1 VILAALALRA
11 GQALSYDELAE
22 IVWDGAP
29 PVAARVAI
37 RNYVK
42 RLRHVLGPMAGRRIL
57 TRDPGYA
64 LDAVPD
70 EVDALRFTAL
80 SMRAAAAVR
89 QLKEAPRDHT
99 SGALGTWDVL
109 GEALG
114 LWRGQPLADVP
125 SHMLVAAEVPRLD
138 ALRMQALEWRMDAG
152 LAQGRHAELAG
163 ELAQLVAEHP
173 LRERFQAQLM
183 LALYRCGRQAEALAA
198 YQRARRMLVDELG
211 VEPGRELQDLQAGI
225 LAGDPSLAA
234 PGPAQASLVP
244 AGMVPRQLPAGVA
257 HFTGRV
263 AELAALRAWQ
273 REASGAGESAK
284 VMVIDG
290 TAGAGKTAL
299 AVHWAHQAAG
309 DFPDGQLYVNLRG
322 FDPSD
327 APVAAADALRWFL
340 GAFGVTEERMPASAD
355 EQAAMY
361 RSLLAG
367 KRVLVVLDNA
377 RDAAQVRP
385 LLPGSPSCLAVVTS
399 RARLPGLAAIEGAR
413 LVPLDVLTAADARE
427 LLVSRLGKRARAEAA
442 ARQLAELCSRLPLA
456 LSIVAARAA
465 ARPYLPLAE
474 LAREL
479 TDATGRLDA
488 LDAGD
493 PAASVRA
500 VFSWSC
506 QQLSEPAARLFRLLG
521 LHAGPDIT
529 VPAAASLAGIA
540 PTRARALIGELA
552 DVHLIAEH
560 APGRYAFHDLLRAY
574 AADLGDAND
583 GGAERRDAL
592 HRVLDHYLHTVHS
605 VSWLLNPARTQVTV
619 AAPRPG
625 VTPETIANADAALA
639 WFDAE
644 RQVLLAAISQ
654 ASDASFDTHAWQL
667 PWALTLFFDRR
678 GHWHDQIAI
687 QRIAIAAAKRLGDL
701 TAQARAYRDLGV
713 AFGRFGAFAEA
724 CVYHCEAVDLHQQ
737 LGDRLGEARARYEI
751 MSVTAHQGR
760 LSEALDHAQQSLA
773 LFQAE
778 DNQAGMARALNAVG
792 WLHAQLGDYEEALLW
807 CAQALGLV
815 SGRGDPVSEASTWD
829 SMGYAHYQLGRHAA
843 AISCFRTA
851 VGIMDGLRAGYH
863 QAPMLIHLG
872 DACQAAGDD
881 DGARQAWRSALAILD
896 DLQHPDAEQA
906 RVRLSERRA
915 PVRLL
920 AEQA

>member
-1 VILAALALRA
+1 
-11 GQALSYDELAE
+11 
-22 IVWDGAP
+22 
-29 PVAARVAI
+29 
-37 RNYVK
+37 
-42 RLRHVLGPMAGRRIL
+42 
-57 TRDPGYA
+57 
-64 LDAVPD
+64 
-70 EVDALRFTAL
+70 
-80 SMRAAAAVR
+80 
-89 QLKEAPRDHT
+89 
-99 SGALGTWDVL
+99 
-109 GEALG
+109 
-114 LWRGQPLADVP
+114 
-125 SHMLVAAEVPRLD
+125 
-138 ALRMQALEWRMDAG
+138 
-152 LAQGRHAELAG
+152 
-163 ELAQLVAEHP
+163 
-173 LRERFQAQLM
+173 
-183 LALYRCGRQAEALAA
+183 
-198 YQRARRMLVDELG
+198 
-211 VEPGRELQDLQAGI
+211 
-225 LAGDPSLAA
+225 
-234 PGPAQASLVP
+234 
-244 AGMVPRQLPAGVA
+244 
-257 HFTGRV
+257 
-263 AELAALRAWQ
+263 
-273 REASGAGESAK
+273 
-284 VMVIDG
+284 
-290 TAGAGKTAL
+290 
-299 AVHWAHQAAG
+299 
-309 DFPDGQLYVNLRG
+309 
-322 FDPSD
+322 
-327 APVAAADALRWFL
+327 
-340 GAFGVTEERMPASAD
+340 
-355 EQAAMY
+355 
-361 RSLLAG
+361 
-367 KRVLVVLDNA
+367 
-377 RDAAQVRP
+377 
-385 LLPGSPSCLAVVTS
+385 
-399 RARLPGLAAIEGAR
+399 
-413 LVPLDVLTAADARE
+413 
-427 LLVSRLGKRARAEAA
+427 
-442 ARQLAELCSRLPLA
+442 
-456 LSIVAARAA
+456 
-465 ARPYLPLAE
+465 
-474 LAREL
+474 
-479 TDATGRLDA
+479 
-488 LDAGD
+488 
-493 PAASVRA
+493 